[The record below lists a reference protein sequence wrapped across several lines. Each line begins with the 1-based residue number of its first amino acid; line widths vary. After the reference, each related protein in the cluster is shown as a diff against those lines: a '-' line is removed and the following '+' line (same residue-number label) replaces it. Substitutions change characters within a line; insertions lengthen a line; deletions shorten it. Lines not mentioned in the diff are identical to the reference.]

1 MYRETNESLSGAD
14 IYDIRKIR
22 WSPSG
27 LGPDGVRPDG
37 IRPNDLSSFG
47 LSTGLCINGPCI
59 GFDKNELGTKKS

>member
-37 IRPNDLSSFG
+37 IRPNDLSSSG
-47 LSTGLCINGPCI
+47 LSNGLCINGPCI